1 MNFYPRY
8 PAHYL
13 VKTAHLTMEQ
23 DGAYGRLLD
32 WYYGNE
38 RAIPHAQRY
47 MIARATKA
55 SEKRA
60 VDFVLN
66 EFFSRAEDDA
76 GTGSKSEWINER
88 CEAEI
93 EKAKPRLDAARANGS
108 KGGRP
113 RKHLPKQKPSGKP
126 AGFPEET
133 QQGTQNEPS
142 TKPPQSPRAN
152 RVGSST
158 ASPECTEGDAAAPPG
173 AQDPQAGVPED
184 GGESRDSVLAAALEA
199 AKQLRALGMRDVHP
213 SRPELLEAIREG
225 FRLQELTDTARE
237 LRERKAG
244 EAPNL
249 RYLLSTLQGRRRDSA
264 GTNGHARAGPAPP
277 GQMRSHY
284 TGTQYQG
291 STDDQL
297 PPELQ

>member
-23 DGAYGRLLD
+23 DGAYGRLID

-47 MIARATKA
+47 IIARATKA

-66 EFFSRAEDDA
+66 EFFSHTECE
-76 GTGSKSEWINER
+76 GKNGSSSEWVNER

-113 RKHLPKQKPSGKP
+113 KKKPANQKPNGKPSG
-126 AGFPEET
+126 FTEET
-133 QQGTQNEPS
+133 QQGTQNEPG

-152 RVGSST
+152 ELGEPT
-158 ASPECTEGDAAAPPG
+158 ASPQCTGGDATAPPG
-173 AQDPQAGVPED
+173 AQDPPAEALSHEQVD
-184 GGESRDSVLAAALEA
+184 QTHTAAVSA
-199 AKQLRALGMRDVHP
+199 AKALRELGMVDVHP
-213 SRPELLEAIREG
+213 SRVELLDALGEG
-225 FRLQELTDTARE
+225 FTVRQLTDTAKE
-237 LRERKAG
+237 LTSRKKG
-244 EAPNL
+244 RPPNL
-249 RYLLSTLQGRRRDSA
+249 RYLLSTLQGRRRDNATVGNLAADAS
-264 GTNGHARAGPAPP
+264 
-277 GQMRSHY
+277 GQMRSDY
-284 TGTQYQG
+284 YGTTYQG
-291 STDDQL
+291 TNDDQL
-297 PPELQ
+297 PQALR